1 MNAFNESIVE
11 DAALSWFGEL
21 GYTIGH
27 GPHLAPGEPSAERD
41 SFGERAPPGRGRSV
55 SSSIQTIR
63 NNNWHAA
70 NKTLLKI

>member
-41 SFGERAPPGRGRSV
+41 QAEDALFRLRFK
-55 SSSIQTIR
+55 Q
-63 NNNWHAA
+63 
-70 NKTLLKI
+70 